1 MYTHTTTSHRH
12 WGTVWRHIGA
22 NNDKTCQKSTFNRGC
37 AANLD
42 VEINRLFL
50 VVFFLIYRK
59 LSNNIVM
66 QCRVMSLSSLWSLGW
81 CQFSFLGMFK
91 LPFLHNIDVGNLA
104 VNINYSFHSFVF
116 VTDTSIGVS
125 HLNTCFLH
133 QSYNLYTMASPEI
146 SNISWLSCQNWLSM
160 QECRLAVVFYLQ
172 TKSKPRV

>member
-1 MYTHTTTSHRH
+1 MFIYIYIYLYIHTQLPLT
-12 WGTVWRHIGA
+12 GTVWRQIGA
-22 NNDKTCQKSTFNRGC
+22 NHDKMCQKSTFNRGC

-59 LSNNIVM
+59 LSNNIAM
-66 QCRVMSLSSLWSLGW
+66 QWRVMSLSSLWSLGW
-81 CQFSFLGMFK
+81 CQFSFLGVFK

-104 VNINYSFHSFVF
+104 VNINYSFYSFVF

-146 SNISWLSCQNWLSM
+146 SNIS
-160 QECRLAVVFYLQ
+160 
-172 TKSKPRV
+172 